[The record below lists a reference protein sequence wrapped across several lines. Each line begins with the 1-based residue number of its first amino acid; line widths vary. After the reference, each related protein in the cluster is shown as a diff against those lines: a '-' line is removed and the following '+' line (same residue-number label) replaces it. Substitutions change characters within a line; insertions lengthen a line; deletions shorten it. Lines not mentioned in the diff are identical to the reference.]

1 MKKVLSSPLVSAANN
16 IVSIGNAS
24 TRALPRFKRDF
35 NDFNSFLQLKKIE
48 LERIKLP
55 PKRKISELSNLNIA
69 SSFGRPG
76 GLLGGLF
83 SGALDVAQFLGD
95 MFPSR
100 GRMGKPQAT
109 AGAKPPKPT
118 VKGPKLKFGGLRSIG
133 ILNAVFAGVD
143 FATGLQEGESV
154 GKAAAGAGGALAG
167 SLLGGAIGQALIP
180 IPGLGFVIGS
190 AAGGFLGGWGAD
202 RVTEVAT
209 GGKSG
214 VSEKLSQRLKSE
226 EQKQKASVQ
235 QTNLSNTIK
244 LFDSSVSKFEDFV
257 YKSFASMIN
266 GAASAAGSDEMLMD
280 YGLDPDSPP
289 DAPTLP
295 GELQDMTAEGGQL
308 PSKYTSS
315 PYGWR
320 WGKLHSGVDY
330 ATTEGT
336 PVSAI
341 QPGKVAYAGWDDGGY
356 GNMIMISHP
365 GGNTTLYGHMSKIHV
380 RTGQTIEPGTVI
392 GNVGSTGRSTGPH
405 VHFEV
410 RQGSKRLEIPTTEGD
425 KYFRFGGNVKV
436 KSKTGSSGKPTAV
449 LMAGTNDYGD
459 PKSGAAGV
467 KQAIKALQDKG
478 YNVVVVP
485 PSEQGQTAAVSKAVQ
500 QAATDM
506 GATIK
511 KGQYKEKDNTG
522 AIPYAH
528 LTDASAKE
536 IAGQYKGATFV
547 GDSNAQLIPGAK
559 IANAGSRASEIAQQ
573 IMSSISSV
581 KPRPGVGG
589 DEITPELMELYK
601 SGAIE
606 QNLQYYPSY
615 NQQVASTTIMPILMG
630 SQGGPQ
636 KPVVIPVG
644 GGGQGSTIIIPPPS
658 EGEIVNSLMKTF
670 LLTNLSAT

>member
-24 TRALPRFKRDF
+24 KRALPRFQRDF
-35 NDFNSFLQLKKIE
+35 NDFNSFLQIKTIE

-55 PKRKISELSNLNIA
+55 QKRKIRELANINLA

-83 SGALDVAQFLGD
+83 SGAFDVAQFLGD

-100 GRMGKPQAT
+100 GKMGKPQPNSGT
-109 AGAKPPKPT
+109 KPPKPT
-118 VKGPKLKFGGLRSIG
+118 VKGSKLKFGGLRSIG

-143 FATGLQEGESV
+143 FATGLKEGESV

-180 IPGLGFVIGS
+180 IPGLGFVVGS

-202 RVTEVAT
+202 RITEVAT
-209 GGKSG
+209 GGKGG
-214 VSEKLSQRLKSE
+214 VSEKISQRLKGE
-226 EQKQKASVQ
+226 EKKQKESVQ
-235 QTNLSNTIK
+235 QTDFSNTIK

-257 YKSFASMIN
+257 YKSFASMVN
-266 GAASAAGSDEMLMD
+266 GAAAASGSDEKLMD

-289 DAPTLP
+289 DSPILP

-341 QPGKVAYAGWDDGGY
+341 QPGQVSYAGWDDGGY
-356 GNMIMISHP
+356 GKMIMISHP
-365 GGNTTLYGHMSKIHV
+365 GGNTTLYGHMSKINV
-380 RTGQTIEPGTVI
+380 KTGQTIEPGTVI
-392 GNVGSTGRSTGPH
+392 GNVGTTGRSTGPH

-410 RQGSKRLEIPTTEGD
+410 RQGSKRLAIPTTEGD
-425 KYFRFGGNVKV
+425 KYFRFGGNVKI
-436 KSKTGSSGKPTAV
+436 KSGSSGKPTAV

-478 YNVVVVP
+478 YSVVVVP
-485 PSEQGQTAAVSKAVQ
+485 PSEVGQTSAVSKAVQ
-500 QAATDM
+500 QAAADM

-511 KGQYKEKDNTG
+511 KGQYKQKDNTG
-522 AIPYAH
+522 TIPYAH

-536 IAGQYKGATFV
+536 IASQYKGATFV
-547 GDSNAQLIPGAK
+547 GDSNAQMIPGAK
-559 IANAGSRASEIAQQ
+559 IADAGARASSIAQQ
-573 IMSSISSV
+573 ISSLSSI
-581 KPRPGVGG
+581 KPKPGIGG
-589 DEITPELMELYK
+589 DEITAESMDLYRK
-601 SGAIE
+601 GIIE
-606 QNLQYYPSY
+606 QNIQYYPSY
-615 NQQVASTTIMPILMG
+615 NQQVASTTVMPILMG
-630 SQGGPQ
+630 SQGGQQ

-644 GGGQGSTIIIPPPS
+644 GGGQGSTIIIPAPS
-658 EGEIVNSLMKTF
+658 QGDIVNSLMKTF